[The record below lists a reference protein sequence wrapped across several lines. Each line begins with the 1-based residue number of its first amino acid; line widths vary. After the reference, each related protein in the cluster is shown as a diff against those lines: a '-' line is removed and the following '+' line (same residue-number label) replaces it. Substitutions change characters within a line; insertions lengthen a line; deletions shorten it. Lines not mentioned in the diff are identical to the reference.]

1 MEIVKKEKKKE
12 VKKKNSKAPLMANKK
27 GVHEVSE
34 KRIKDYAKNKKK
46 K

>member
-1 MEIVKKEKKKE
+1 MKACSKDMKGKMKDDKKMKDMPK
-12 VKKKNSKAPLMANKK
+12 KK

-34 KRIKDYAKNKKK
+34 KRIKEYANKKK

>member
-1 MEIVKKEKKKE
+1 MKSKMKKEEKKMKE
-12 VKKKNSKAPLMANKK
+12 MPKKK

-34 KRIKDYAKNKKK
+34 KRIKEYGKKK

>member
-1 MEIVKKEKKKE
+1 MKSKNKKSTVPVPKA
-12 VKKKNSKAPLMANKK
+12 SKKK

-34 KRIKDYAKNKKK
+34 KRIKDYGNKKK